1 MSRFHTVALAAL
13 SWPLRST
20 PPPFPSQRALVQ
32 AHHTAVLWGGVCSIM
47 CKDLRE
53 RLVKNRTGM
62 LHQIAETEQH
72 YQHADD
78 MAHVFM
84 AVFDLGFV

>member
-1 MSRFHTVALAAL
+1 MGACTAA
-13 SWPLRST
+13 RCEEAAG
-20 PPPFPSQRALVQ
+20 RQ
-32 AHHTAVLWGGVCSIM
+32 AHHTAVLWCGVCPIM

-53 RLVKNRTGM
+53 RLVNRTGM

-78 MAHVFM
+78 DGPCFHGC
-84 AVFDLGFV
+84 L